1 MTRQSPLRDRLL
13 DLGAMLDQYGEGG
26 PDLCQALA
34 PIELEYAAL
43 RTGCAA
49 FDDANRTFIEVRGTD
64 RLEFLN
70 RMLTQEL
77 KGIEPGDI
85 RESFWLNRKGR
96 IDADMRVMELGDRTL
111 LEVDSHAGARA
122 METLNEYVFAEDV
135 SIEDAGSRLFKLS
148 LHGPST
154 PAALSRLV
162 SVSEEDLRALA
173 TNRLFESSIEGEPIL
188 LAGDRLTGEMTI
200 ACVAPASALVMLF
213 DRLIETRV
221 EGKPVRPIGW
231 QALNMARIEAGNPL
245 FMLDFGPRSL
255 PAETGLLDRR
265 VSFTK
270 GCYLGQEIVAR
281 MNSLGQPKKTL
292 VALRLDDSSSGTTS
306 EMSPEIPETGAP
318 VRVPGSEKDIGAVT
332 SATLSPMLARTPIAF
347 AMVRWQHREPATKL
361 TVQIDEGWLSAI
373 VQESLE
379 FWRR

>member
-34 PIELEYAAL
+34 PIELEYAAI
-43 RTGCAA
+43 RAGCAA

-77 KGIEPGDI
+77 KGIEAGDI

-122 METLNEYVFAEDV
+122 METLSEYLFAEDV
-135 SIEDAGSRLFKLS
+135 SIEDAGGRLFKLS
-148 LHGPST
+148 LHGPSA

-162 SVSEEDLRALA
+162 SVSEEDLRALGS
-173 TNRLFESSIEGEPIL
+173 NRLIDSSIEGEPIL
-188 LAGDRLTGEMTI
+188 LAGDQLTGEMTI
-200 ACVAPASALVMLF
+200 ACIAPASALAMLF
-213 DRLIETRV
+213 DRLIEIEV

-292 VALRLDDSSSGTTS
+292 VALRLESSPAPAVS
-306 EMSPEIPETGAP
+306 EMVPEIPETGAP
-318 VRVPGSEKDIGAVT
+318 VRVPESEKDIGAIT

-347 AMVRWQHREPATKL
+347 AMVRWQHREPTTKL

-373 VQESLE
+373 VQQSLE
-379 FWRR
+379 FWRP